1 MHKATIVFDLDGTL
15 VDTAPDLVT
24 SLNATIALR
33 GLAPVTYEDLT
44 HLVGQGARMMLARA
58 FDLRGAALTENDL
71 DVLQAEFVRHYRA
84 GMPGASRPYPGIVE
98 ALERLRDAGHTLS
111 VCTNKLEELAL
122 PLLQGLGLAHHFAAI
137 TGGNTFEFRKP
148 DPRHIVETAKRAGGP
163 TDRIIM
169 IGDSINDIAA
179 ARNGGIPSIAVTFG
193 YSDIPVT
200 DLGATAIIDDF
211 ALLTPD
217 YIANLTA

>member
-1 MHKATIVFDLDGTL
+1 MHKATIIFDLDGTL

-33 GLAPVTYEDLT
+33 GLTPVTYEDLT
-44 HLVGQGARMMLARA
+44 HLVGQGARMMIARA
-58 FDLRGAALTENDL
+58 FALRGAALGEDDL
-71 DVLQAEFVRHYRA
+71 DVLQAEFVHHYRA

-98 ALERLRDAGHTLS
+98 ALERLRDAGHTLT

-163 TDRIIM
+163 TDRIVM
-169 IGDSINDIAA
+169 VGDSINDIAA

-200 DLGATAIIDDF
+200 DLGANAVIDDF
-211 ALLTPD
+211 ALLTAD